1 MQILHLNKAV
11 IFLNSILNKQAENKG
26 NYSNNICV
34 KNSKFINST
43 AHYSK
48 KEMLM
53 VYCMPDTILGPENT
67 EMSITKSMP

>member
-1 MQILHLNKAV
+1 MLCKFYISIKLLF
-11 IFLNSILNKQAENKG
+11 FLNSILNKQAENKG

-34 KNSKFINST
+34 KSSKFINSI

-48 KEMLM
+48 KEML
-53 VYCMPDTILGPENT
+53 MPDTILGPENT